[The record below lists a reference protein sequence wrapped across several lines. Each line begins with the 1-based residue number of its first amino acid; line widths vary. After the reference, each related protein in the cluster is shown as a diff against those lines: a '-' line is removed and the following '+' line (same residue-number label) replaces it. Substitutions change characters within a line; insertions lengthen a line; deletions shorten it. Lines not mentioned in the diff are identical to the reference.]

1 MDENLFF
8 ISSKTKNIYI
18 LNMRSSEITILKT
31 KLIQCKEYQKEILSK
46 DIIREEYFTNGLKD
60 FINVI

>member
-31 KLIQCKEYQKEILSK
+31 KLIQCKWSIRKKYYQKILFERN
-46 DIIREEYFTNGLKD
+46 ILQGLKR
-60 FINVI
+60 FY

>member
-1 MDENLFF
+1 
-8 ISSKTKNIYI
+8 
-18 LNMRSSEITILKT
+18 MRSSEITILKT